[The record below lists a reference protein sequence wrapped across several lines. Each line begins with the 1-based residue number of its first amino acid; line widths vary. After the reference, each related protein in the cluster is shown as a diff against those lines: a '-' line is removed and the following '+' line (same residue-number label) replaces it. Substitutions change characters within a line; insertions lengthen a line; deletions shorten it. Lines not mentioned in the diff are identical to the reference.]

1 MRTFFISFGLILLSL
16 NQLFAQEKVLDTT
29 KTEQLNEVVV
39 TAQYVPQSEKNA
51 IYKVKVITAKT
62 IENKAANNLRE
73 LLQQELNLD
82 LAQNSVFGSSMA
94 LQGISKENIKILI
107 DGTPV
112 IGRLNGIIDLN
123 QINLS
128 NIERIEIIEGPVSV
142 FYGTDAM
149 GGIINLISKKNQKET
164 VEGNVSAY
172 YESIDATNLNAN
184 VGYQFGNN
192 NIRINGGTYKF
203 NGLST
208 VSIDESSRNLN
219 WEEKDQYFTSLMYSR
234 KLKDLQLRFN
244 SNFSNEKLISIGEP
258 DRRGNIQDKDYYT
271 RRIDNSISLEGKA
284 FSNKFVKAT
293 ITYLDYQRYHN
304 TFDVD
309 PETLVAAKADS
320 DNKNDNIVKFNYGG
334 FKAQLGKS
342 EFDNKLNFAIGTDL
356 KTESTSGERILNEKQ
371 TIQTYALFSSVNY
384 KVLENFEVQPAVR
397 YTYNS
402 SYGSL
407 MSPALNSKFKIN
419 NNNTIRFSYARGFR
433 APSLKELFLDF
444 HLTAGPFTYIISGNE
459 DLEVEKSHSF
469 NLQYSYRKSFNK
481 SNSIKIEPSL
491 FYNDISN
498 LIALSELVD
507 FNRNYINVDQFKS
520 IGGKIDFSYII
531 ANYLTL
537 KNGISIIG
545 RYNKFNEDF
554 DSEEFLYAPEITSNI
569 NYQIKGAGIN
579 VDLFYKYTG
588 KRDGFFIDGDTN
600 DLIKTTRDD
609 FNNLDA
615 SLSKSFLKNSL
626 RASLGVK
633 NIFDVENIET
643 TNQIG
648 EAHTRDLQLWGRSLF
663 IKTTFNF

>member
-1 MRTFFISFGLILLSL
+1 MRTLIISFGLLLLSL
-16 NQLFAQEKVLDTT
+16 NQLYAQEKAVDTL
-29 KTEQLNEVVV
+29 KVEQLNEVVV

-51 IYKVKVITAKT
+51 IYKVKVITTKT
-62 IENKAANNLRE
+62 IERKAANNLRE

-82 LAQNSVFGSSMA
+82 LAQNSVFGSSIA
-94 LQGISKENIKILI
+94 LQGVSKENIKILI

-112 IGRLNGIIDLN
+112 IGRLNGIIDLS
-123 QINLS
+123 QINLL

-184 VGYQFGNN
+184 VGFKFGDN
-192 NIRINGGTYKF
+192 NIKINGGTYKF

-208 VSIDESSRNLN
+208 VSSNEATRNLN
-219 WEEKDQYFTSLMYSR
+219 WEEKDQYFTSLMYGR

-258 DRRGNIQDKDYYT
+258 DRKGNIQDKDYYT
-271 RRIDNSISLEGKA
+271 RRIDNSINLEGKVVG
-284 FSNKFVKAT
+284 NKFIKAT

-309 PETLVAAKADS
+309 SETLITKKADS

-334 FKAQLGKS
+334 FMAQLGKS
-342 EFDNKLNFAIGTDL
+342 EFNNKLNFAIGTDL
-356 KTESTSGERILNEKQ
+356 KTESTSGERILDEKQ
-371 TIQTYALFSSVNY
+371 TIKTYALFSSVNY
-384 KVLENFEVQPAVR
+384 KVLENFEIQPAVR

-469 NLQYSYRKSFNK
+469 NLQYSYCKSFNN

-531 ANYLTL
+531 ANHLSVRT
-537 KNGISIIG
+537 GISLIG
-545 RYNKFNEDF
+545 RYNKFNEEF
-554 DSEEFLYAPEITSNI
+554 NSEEFLFAPEVTSNV
-569 NYQIKGAGIN
+569 NYQIKNIG
-579 VDLFYKYTG
+579 VDVAVFYKYTG
-588 KRDGFFIDGDTN
+588 KRDGFFINEDTN
-600 DLIKTTRDD
+600 NLEKITRDD

-615 SLSKSFLKNSL
+615 SLSKYFLKNTL
-626 RASLGVK
+626 NMSLGIK

-648 EAHTRDLQLWGRSLF
+648 EAHARDLQLWGRSLF